1 MEATT
6 QRAGHPGPFSW
17 TRLVPSAM
25 TWAHDSCREQTS
37 RTPGL
42 SVHTPTGIA
51 WRAEQHLPLTGDGS
65 PSPRCHSRTHAT
77 RDRGLCLNCQNLPT
91 PDPTLG
97 DLLQQ
102 QPPPCLP
109 TPLLLPSSGTGSRLG
124 RRESSGHESEQTP
137 LLPAASPRHSLLSHG
152 PFYPLNMISGLRVL
166 AILFPLPE
174 MLFPTLL
181 LDQLLLAPPTSPSC
195 HIPKG
200 ALSWPQPK
208 LGP

>member
-1 MEATT
+1 MPAENRRHKHQACPSTRR
-6 QRAGHPGPFSW
+6 QALLGGPSSIC
-17 TRLVPSAM
+17 P
-25 TWAHDSCREQTS
+25 
-37 RTPGL
+37 
-42 SVHTPTGIA
+42 
-51 WRAEQHLPLTGDGS
+51 TGDGS
-65 PSPRCHSRTHAT
+65 HPAAHARNAGLALGSSTHSGRRLCPSPRCHGHTHAT
-77 RDRGLCLNCQNLPT
+77 CLNCQNLPT

-97 DLLQQ
+97 DFLQQ

-109 TPLLLPSSGTGSRLG
+109 TPLLLPSSGTGSRPG
-124 RRESSGHESEQTP
+124 RRESSGHESVQTP
-137 LLPAASPRHSLLSHG
+137 LLPAASPRHSRLSHG
-152 PFYPLNMISGLRVL
+152 PFYPVNMISGLRVL

-181 LDQLLLAPPTSPSC
+181 LDQLLLVPPTSPSC